1 MTGSG
6 AYGAVSVGHSLL
18 HVLKLD
24 FTVHGGPLRILI
36 LVRPS
41 VRPSLSVRPSILPA
55 YLPYWSVYLVPA
67 FLPVFLP
74 VFSCQLY

>member
-6 AYGAVSVGHSLL
+6 VCGAVSVWHTLI

-24 FTVHGGPLRILI
+24 FTVHGGPLRILT

-41 VRPSLSVRPSILPA
+41 VLPA
-55 YLPYWSVYLVPA
+55 CACLPALLLVCLFVRCQA
-67 FLPVFLP
+67 FLTVCLP
-74 VFSCQLY
+74 VCPCHLC